1 MNTEE
6 AKRLFKSL
14 TDKWQYVEIII
25 GEFGEPR
32 LYDPLIDLNISLEAV
47 LDMFTLDDCIKEMD
61 LFIRNG
67 REFMN
72 IKFFPPEGNIPDL
85 TV

>member
-32 LYDPLIDLNISLEAV
+32 LHDPLIDLNISLEAI

-61 LFIRNG
+61 SFIRNG

-72 IKFFPPEGNIPDL
+72 IKFPSSEGDRQDL
-85 TV
+85 AF